1 MVSETDA
8 RNRLTELKYRV
19 DNGGDFAELA
29 RLHSDDASAARGGDL
44 GWLSPGDTVPDF
56 EKAMDALKLK
66 QVSMPFRSP
75 FGWHIVQVMERR
87 EQDMS
92 QDRQKLTARQA
103 IRSRKSDE
111 QWDDWVRQQRD
122 KAYIEYHL
130 EQR

>member
-1 MVSETDA
+1 
-8 RNRLTELKYRV
+8 
-19 DNGGDFAELA
+19 
-29 RLHSDDASAARGGDL
+29 
-44 GWLSPGDTVPDF
+44 VPDF
-56 EKAMDALKLK
+56 EGAMDALKPG
-66 QVSMPFRSP
+66 QVSAPFRTP
-75 FGWHIVQVMERR
+75 FGWHIVQVLERR

-92 QDRQKLTARQA
+92 EDRQRLTARQA